1 MSMSDDLIL
10 SMCIPFTFLGIGLTL
25 GLLKCYYHN
34 NLHTPENS
42 YPISEPKSYTI
53 SETNHEN
60 VVIICEN
67 PAVHITVVYV
77 QPTSESSIQT

>member
-1 MSMSDDLIL
+1 MSVSDDLIL
-10 SMCIPFTFLGIGLTL
+10 SMCIPFTFLGIGLTI
-25 GLLKCYYHN
+25 GLLKCYSRK
-34 NLHTPENS
+34 NLDTPENS
-42 YPISEPKSYTI
+42 YPT